1 VSARSR
7 RRRRAG
13 PPRRTPLSPA
23 TSAASAPSA
32 GAGAAVAGTESP
44 IDPALA
50 ARRVAVRNP
59 RGRAARRE
67 PGERALT
74 ELAEQTEVGEVL
86 LRSLTRAQL
95 MLAVRIFAVFGCL
108 LLGLPALFATHPGLA
123 DIRILGLPLPWV
135 ILGGAVYPLLVLLAL
150 LYVRQA
156 ERNERDFVEF
166 IERS

>member
-1 VSARSR
+1 VSSRSR
-7 RRRRAG
+7 RRRSARPARRRA
-13 PPRRTPLSPA
+13 PP
-23 TSAASAPSA
+23 
-32 GAGAAVAGTESP
+32 AAVELATPPVSP

-59 RGRAARRE
+59 RGRAVRPA
-67 PGERALT
+67 PGERALA
-74 ELAEQTEVGEVL
+74 ELAEQTEVGEIL
-86 LRSLTRAQL
+86 LHSLTRAQL
-95 MLAVRIFAVFGCL
+95 MLAVRIFAVFGFF

-123 DIRILGLPLPWV
+123 DYRIFGLPLPWI
-135 ILGGAVYPLLVLLAL
+135 ILGGAVYPLLVLLGV

>member
-1 VSARSR
+1 MSERRSDGGPKGSAE
-7 RRRRAG
+7 AG
-13 PPRRTPLSPA
+13 PD
-23 TSAASAPSA
+23 
-32 GAGAAVAGTESP
+32 VAEVRAE
-44 IDPALA
+44 IDPSLA
-50 ARRVAVRNP
+50 ARRVVVRNP
-59 RGRAARRE
+59 RGRATRPA

-95 MLAVRIFAVFGCL
+95 MLALRIFAVFGFF

-123 DIRILGLPLPWV
+123 DFRILGLPLPWV
-135 ILGGAVYPLLVLLAL
+135 VLGGAVYPLLVLLGW

-156 ERNERDFVEF
+156 EHNERDFVEF

>member
-1 VSARSR
+1 VSD
-7 RRRRAG
+7 
-13 PPRRTPLSPA
+13 
-23 TSAASAPSA
+23 
-32 GAGAAVAGTESP
+32 
-44 IDPALA
+44 IDPSLA

-59 RGRAARRE
+59 RGRALQPA
-67 PGERALT
+67 PGERART
-74 ELAEQTEVGEVL
+74 ELAEQTEVGEIL

-95 MLAVRIFAVFGCL
+95 MLAMRIFAVFGFF

-123 DIRILGLPLPWV
+123 DYRIIGLPLPWLL
-135 ILGGAVYPLLVLLAL
+135 LGGAVYPLLVLLGV

>member
-1 VSARSR
+1 VSKRSR
-7 RRRRAG
+7 RRRPTR
-13 PPRRTPLSPA
+13 PPRRTPA
-23 TSAASAPSA
+23 AVEVASA
-32 GAGAAVAGTESP
+32 TISP
-44 IDPALA
+44 IGPGLA

-59 RGRAARRE
+59 PARGA
-67 PGERALT
+67 
-74 ELAEQTEVGEVL
+74 
-86 LRSLTRAQL
+86 TRAQL

-123 DIRILGLPLPWV
+123 DYRIIGLPLPWV
-135 ILGGAVYPLLVLLAL
+135 LLGGAVYPMLVLLGV

>member
-1 VSARSR
+1 MQV
-7 RRRRAG
+7 
-13 PPRRTPLSPA
+13 PA
-23 TSAASAPSA
+23 TVATAPVDET
-32 GAGAAVAGTESP
+32 GAPAVSP

-59 RGRAARRE
+59 RGRATRRA

-74 ELAEQTEVGEVL
+74 ELAEQTEVGEIL

-108 LLGLPALFATHPGLA
+108 LLGLPALFATYPGLA
-123 DIRILGLPLPWV
+123 DFRILGLPLPWV
-135 ILGGAVYPLLVLLAL
+135 LLGGAVYPLLVLLGV
-150 LYVRQA
+150 LYVRHA

>member
-1 VSARSR
+1 MSNRSR
-7 RRRRAG
+7 RRRATR
-13 PPRRTPLSPA
+13 PPRRTPAAVEVASPA
-23 TSAASAPSA
+23 I
-32 GAGAAVAGTESP
+32 SP

-59 RGRAARRE
+59 RGRAATRA

-74 ELAEQTEVGEVL
+74 ELAEQTEVGEIL

-123 DIRILGLPLPWV
+123 DYRIIGLPLPWV
-135 ILGGAVYPLLVLLAL
+135 LLGGAVYPMLVLLGV

>member
-1 VSARSR
+1 MR
-7 RRRRAG
+7 
-13 PPRRTPLSPA
+13 PPRRGSP
-23 TSAASAPSA
+23 PRVVE
-32 GAGAAVAGTESP
+32 AVVPVSP

-59 RGRAARRE
+59 RGRATRRE

-74 ELAEQTEVGEVL
+74 ELAEQTEVGEIL
-86 LRSLTRAQL
+86 LHSLTRAQL
-95 MLAVRIFAVFGCL
+95 MLAVRVFAVFGCL
-108 LLGLPALFATHPGLA
+108 LFGLPALFATYPGLA
-123 DIRILGLPLPWV
+123 EMRIFGLPLPWV
-135 ILGGAVYPLLVLLAL
+135 LLGGVVYPMLVLLGV

>member
-1 VSARSR
+1 VSSRSR
-7 RRRRAG
+7 RRRPARASRRAPKAVVA
-13 PPRRTPLSPA
+13 PPADEAAPA
-23 TSAASAPSA
+23 F
-32 GAGAAVAGTESP
+32 VSP

-59 RGRAARRE
+59 RGRATSRA
-67 PGERALT
+67 PGERALA
-74 ELAEQTEVGEVL
+74 ELAEQTAVGEILV
-86 LRSLTRAQL
+86 RSLTRAQL

-108 LLGLPALFATHPGLA
+108 LLGLPALFATHQGLA
-123 DIRILGLPLPWV
+123 DYRIIGLPLPWL
-135 ILGGAVYPLLVLLAL
+135 ILGGAVYPLLVLLGV

>member
-1 VSARSR
+1 MTERRSNGGPKGSVE
-7 RRRRAG
+7 AG
-13 PPRRTPLSPA
+13 PD
-23 TSAASAPSA
+23 
-32 GAGAAVAGTESP
+32 VAEVRAD

-59 RGRAARRE
+59 RGRAIQPA
-67 PGERALT
+67 PGERART

-95 MLAVRIFAVFGCL
+95 LLAVRIFAVFGCL

-123 DIRILGLPLPWV
+123 DFRVLWLPLPWV
-135 ILGGAVYPLLVLLAL
+135 LLGGAVYPLLVLLGW

>member
-1 VSARSR
+1 MSSRSR
-7 RRRRAG
+7 RRRS
-13 PPRRTPLSPA
+13 PRSPR
-23 TSAASAPSA
+23 SIAAP
-32 GAGAAVAGTESP
+32 AAVEVASPPVSP

-59 RGRAARRE
+59 RGRAVRPA

-74 ELAEQTEVGEVL
+74 ELAEQTEVGEIL

-95 MLAVRIFAVFGCL
+95 MLAVRIFAVFGFF
-108 LLGLPALFATHPGLA
+108 LLGLPALFATHRGLA
-123 DIRILGLPLPWV
+123 DYRIFGLPLPWI
-135 ILGGAVYPLLVLLAL
+135 ILGGAVYPLLVLLGV